1 MVSVEDLN
9 PPEEAKIKSEPK
21 GVPASAQPTEALA
34 EEAGARGTSADV
46 LPEEGYMYGD
56 AEGIAYAFNRAGSL
70 FRRFSAGLHMLM
82 AVRYYESLPR
92 NSEGIE
98 ETSANVPGLAHSHDR
113 APDLYSPMAVGSDI
127 YVLPGAAASERD
139 GAAERSARSASIAS
153 TADDVRVIMLQQE
166 LQLNKMRAQMEL
178 QAARFEEELKRR
190 DMQSTFDVRQAS
202 LLAQAEKQAE
212 VAAAKL
218 LAAQQIQDHMQNSDL
233 ASMQAIADRLDQP
246 REPRQIKDIYSD
258 AIVKCPIDKGKDEML
273 EWAMAMAAV
282 SSGLCESASDM
293 IARVLARDETVIAF
307 ASEPMFNVQADRWLA
322 RQINTSIK
330 EDTEAGKLFHKEAR
344 QDAVLCRSGVRL
356 LDKVYKTV
364 TKSNPLKLD
373 VAEQKMATTIYFS
386 GGMSLDQTKLAA
398 ALFKSDYSELGSR
411 RSQDDLAMF
420 KAMLRELPPMLL
432 EPQSMVVRDLL
443 WEMEESTM
451 ISEPLITFDKLVIK
465 IAIMLRNVQGAAKK
479 AAKEVNSTALT
490 YAGAAKGKG
499 KGKGVAKGG
508 APAKGKGGKGAPG
521 KGLGGKGAMGMAC
534 AVCGKA
540 NVLTSACTCPP
551 CVRCKFRF
559 CPGAP
564 GARAITGL
572 GCVFDMPKF
581 PEHKLVLQANG
592 PIPKPLY
599 EKAAREY
606 AKWWNVPYEA
616 SATEASATELDEA
629 AIRLEVEK
637 GFALEGSV
645 CEMEISST
653 ERGIHTIVRGHP
665 DLLALRDVMYL
676 DAPSNT
682 PMLPGC
688 ETIHLD
694 DGANVMLIATKGLL
708 KAAHARSW
716 ASNGAIASV
725 AKGAKLSLEGEA
737 SLTMYPLC
745 AGGAHEMLQLHGHK
759 ASGARRNIVPPQLLA
774 KSLGATINYHSTK
787 YGPPT
792 YDISFPSGVEWLVLE
807 YNDLFFAFV
816 TVGSDTLIPRDLLR
830 PKEAAGESEINEA
843 EANSA
848 GALSCIDPKVWASR
862 LATGVVGIKSTMKAV
877 KGMESV
883 KALTNADIHTIEH
896 DKHRR
901 GQVAKRQPTNVE
913 RDPKERIFTPGSRF
927 VCDAFTFPGREQV
940 SHIPTRAGAK
950 APTCCMIAVDDA
962 TGYVYAKTSDT
973 HTTDDW
979 VDFFSHV
986 HAAEVMYNHK
996 MLAIKLDRAPEF
1008 DCERLK
1014 RRVESELHVRVLI
1027 GPSGEHKCVARAEQL
1042 MDTTARATEAMLQRA
1057 KRNLGADPR
1066 RYQALAHKYALYL
1079 HNDRRPDKD
1088 GEPSRMQRHCGRVP
1102 DFGDKN
1108 GMVPYVFGCQVVRL
1122 RDENERTNWK
1132 GAGKRVADGVFVG
1145 IEHSSYMVYNT
1156 TTSKLTFEP
1165 FIWPLD
1171 ELELSRTGMAAGA
1184 AQHDVACQIELSTVE
1199 PLVLLPPK
1207 SPTRVP
1213 TPKEPVASVDAPV
1226 GTRVKVFWQG
1236 VKGQP
1241 ELDMWYEGTVV
1252 SITALANGQL
1262 RHVIKYDGWPDE
1274 HVHDLVNGGKQWIR
1288 LSAIA
1293 SPSLGL
1299 EKGSAKVPVFLPGVP
1314 EPLPAPIAASA
1325 QSTDQWTTIGKA
1337 GKAVKPTGKATVVQA
1352 QPAKPPVRTTRHSI
1366 QKGDISVAELA
1377 ETALERGQ
1385 ATPSMAQIIVEH
1397 LMGDFAPDLL
1407 QGDTVDSI
1415 LERVADVPYKPI
1427 QFTSADSIDL
1437 EASGTQIEYV
1447 TEAGTKAVKDQPK
1460 GYSQV
1465 MASPDRDA
1473 WLEASRESFLG
1484 LKNVRGNRMR
1494 REDEATV
1501 EGPIFDVVSVY
1512 KCKLD
1517 PATNKLDRMTVRHN
1531 VDGNRGKRVLAKR
1544 GIAYGFPT
1552 SSTTLDEVAF
1562 KMIVSDAADR
1572 QRYLT
1577 KADVKSAYTNAW
1589 TSRGKRFL
1597 KCPDT
1602 AQEFDEDG
1610 TL

>member
-1 MVSVEDLN
+1 MVSVEDLD
-9 PPEEAKIKSEPK
+9 PPEEAKIKTEPM
-21 GVPASAQPTEALA
+21 GVHTGAPPKEALA
-34 EEAGARGTSADV
+34 ERAGARGTSADV
-46 LPEEGYMYGD
+46 LPEEGYGE

-70 FRRFSAGLHMLM
+70 FRRFSAGLHMIM

-92 NSEGIE
+92 NSEVIE
-98 ETSANVPGLAHSHDR
+98 ETSATVPGLAHSHDR

-190 DMQSTFDVRQAS
+190 DMQSTFDVRQAR

-307 ASEPMFNVQADRWLA
+307 ASEPINVQADRWLA

-344 QDAVLCRSGVRL
+344 QDAALCRSGVRL

-373 VAEQKMATTIYFS
+373 MAEQKMATTIYFS

-411 RSQDDLAMF
+411 RSQDDLAIF
-420 KAMLRELPPMLL
+420 KAMLKELPPMLL

-745 AGGAHEMLQLHGHK
+745 AGGAHELLQLQGHK

-774 KSLGATINYHSTK
+774 KSLGATVNYHSTK

-830 PKEAAGESEINEA
+830 PKEAAASVGEINEA

-996 MLAIKLDRAPEF
+996 MLAVKLDRAPEF

-1014 RRVESELHVRVLI
+1014 RRVESEIHVRVLI
-1027 GPSGEHKCVARAEQL
+1027 GPSGEHECVARAEQL

-1415 LERVADVPYKPI
+1415 LERVADVPYEPI
-1427 QFTSADSIDL
+1427 QFSSADSIDL

-1447 TEAGTKAVKDQPK
+1447 TEAGTKAVMDQPK

-1473 WLEASRESFLG
+1473 WLEASRSRCPSSSARSSRRSVPRADHGEGSRRVQAQARQGGQAQVARG
-1484 LKNVRGNRMR
+1484 LAPDAAAQPVGQ
-1494 REDEATV
+1494 
-1501 EGPIFDVVSVY
+1501 
-1512 KCKLD
+1512 
-1517 PATNKLDRMTVRHN
+1517 
-1531 VDGNRGKRVLAKR
+1531 
-1544 GIAYGFPT
+1544 
-1552 SSTTLDEVAF
+1552 
-1562 KMIVSDAADR
+1562 SDAHHEGGANADGQSSVLQKSFRGRAQRRHASALVRSGECAARGRHRR
-1572 QRYLT
+1572 QGGHDHGIRIALP
-1577 KADVKSAYTNAW
+1577 
-1589 TSRGKRFL
+1589 GHHIL
-1597 KCPDT
+1597 
-1602 AQEFDEDG
+1602 
-1610 TL
+1610 

>member
-1 MVSVEDLN
+1 MVAVDDLD

-92 NSEGIE
+92 NSEVIE
-98 ETSANVPGLAHSHDR
+98 ETSAAVPGLAHSHDR

-307 ASEPMFNVQADRWLA
+307 ASEPINVQADRWLA

-344 QDAVLCRSGVRL
+344 QDAALCRSGVRL

-373 VAEQKMATTIYFS
+373 MAEQKMATTVYFM

-411 RSQDDLAMF
+411 RSQDDLAIF
-420 KAMLRELPPMLL
+420 KAMLKELPPMLL

-499 KGKGVAKGG
+499 KGKGAGKGG

-521 KGLGGKGAMGMAC
+521 KGLGGKGATGMAC

-653 ERGIHTIVRGHP
+653 ERGNHTIVRGHP

-745 AGGAHEMLQLHGHK
+745 AGGAHELLQLQGHK

-774 KSLGATINYHSTK
+774 KSLGATVNYHSTK

-830 PKEAAGESEINEA
+830 PKEAAASVGEINEA

-848 GALSCIDPKVWASR
+848 GALSCIDPKLWASR
-862 LATGVVGIKSTMKAV
+862 LATGVHGLQMIKKAV

-883 KALTNADIHTIEH
+883 KAPTNADIHIIEH
-896 DKHRR
+896 DRHRR
-901 GQVAKRQPTNVE
+901 GQVAKRKPTNVE
-913 RDPKERIFTPGSRF
+913 RDPKERIFTSGSRF
-927 VCDAFTFPGREQV
+927 VADAFTFPGREQV
-940 SHIPTRAGAK
+940 SQIPTRAGAK
-950 APTCCMIAVDDA
+950 APTSMLIAVDDSDS
-962 TGYVYAKTSDT
+962 GYVYARTSDT

-986 HAAEVMYNHK
+986 HAAEAIYNHRI
-996 MLAIKLDRAPEF
+996 LAIKLDRAPEF

-1014 RRVESELHVRVLI
+1014 QRVEGELHVRVLI
-1027 GPSGEHKCVARAEQL
+1027 GPSGEHECVARAEQL

-1079 HNDRRPDKD
+1079 HNRRPDKD

-1145 IEHSSYMVYNT
+1145 IEHSSYMVFNPT
-1156 TTSKLTFEP
+1156 TGKLTFEP
-1165 FIWPLD
+1165 FLWPLD

-1184 AQHDVACQIELSTVE
+1184 TQHDVACQIELSTVA

-1207 SPTRVP
+1207 TPKRVP
-1213 TPKEPVASVDAPV
+1213 TPKEPVVSVEAPV
-1226 GTRVKVFWQG
+1226 GTRIKVFWQG
-1236 VKGQP
+1236 VKNHP
-1241 ELDMWYEGTVV
+1241 ELDKWYEGTIV
-1252 SITALANGQL
+1252 SITKLADGQL
-1262 RHVIKYDGWPDE
+1262 RHVVKYDGWPDE
-1274 HVHDLVNGGKQWIR
+1274 HVHDLVNGGKPWMR
-1288 LSAIA
+1288 LGASPTTAIEPVSLLTPVGGDEFSEPVGA
-1293 SPSLGL
+1293 SPSQLP
-1299 EKGSAKVPVFLPGVP
+1299 EKGSANVAVPLPGVSV
-1314 EPLPAPIAASA
+1314 PLPPAPIAAPAPSA
-1325 QSTDQWTTIGKA
+1325 DAWTTIGKA
-1337 GKAVKPTGKATVVQA
+1337 GKAIKPAVKTADTPARKTRHSPNAPPLAKPVAAPVPPAT
-1352 QPAKPPVRTTRHSI
+1352 PPVRTTRHSI
-1366 QKGDISVAELA
+1366 QKGDVSVAELA
-1377 ETALERGQ
+1377 EQALERGE
-1385 ATPSMAQIIVEH
+1385 ATPRMAQIIVEH
-1397 LMGDFAPDLL
+1397 LLGDDAPASLK
-1407 QGDTVDSI
+1407 GDTVECI
-1415 LERVADVPYKPI
+1415 LERVAEVPYKPRLP
-1427 QFTSADSIDL
+1427 QFAENL

-1447 TEAGTKAVKDQPK
+1447 TKAGTKAVMDQPK
-1460 GYSQV
+1460 GY
-1465 MASPDRDA
+1465 A
-1473 WLEASRESFLG
+1473 
-1484 LKNVRGNRMR
+1484 
-1494 REDEATV
+1494 
-1501 EGPIFDVVSVY
+1501 
-1512 KCKLD
+1512 
-1517 PATNKLDRMTVRHN
+1517 
-1531 VDGNRGKRVLAKR
+1531 
-1544 GIAYGFPT
+1544 
-1552 SSTTLDEVAF
+1552 
-1562 KMIVSDAADR
+1562 
-1572 QRYLT
+1572 
-1577 KADVKSAYTNAW
+1577 
-1589 TSRGKRFL
+1589 
-1597 KCPDT
+1597 
-1602 AQEFDEDG
+1602 
-1610 TL
+1610 